1 MRCIAILIFMVQ
13 NLVWRILLKTR
24 APVPPIFILF
34 FCCCWICIFMVWI
47 TLINWCFSSLLI
59 SFIFWR
65 RFRSLLLCICIRRSF
80 RGWWSWIS
88 FLRRVSGRSWF
99 LLSSFRSGFFFFLFY
114 GSFWG
119 SFFLFLFNRTLSGS
133 RFLFFFNW
141 SLSSWC
147 ILLYFYWSY
156 RDRNFLFLISW
167 SF

>member
-1 MRCIAILIFMVQ
+1 MVQ

-24 APVPPIFILF
+24 APVPPIFILIF
-34 FCCCWICIFMVWI
+34 YCCWICIFMAWI

-80 RGWWSWIS
+80 RGWWPWIS

-114 GSFWG
+114 RSFWG
-119 SFFLFLFNRTLSGS
+119 SFLLFLFNRTFSGS
-133 RFLFFFNW
+133 HFLFFFNW